1 VELFVDRALS
11 DEEIQGVFIA
21 GKCMAVD
28 VAVGCQHIEFDIFP
42 PPPPPANDHVA
53 DAVVISALDFT
64 DTHDTRGATTTPDDP
79 GGCFGGA
86 NVWYTFTPSEDT
98 GVRLSTAGSSY
109 EAFLDVFVSS
119 DEGISHTDLCSS
131 GQLDFVAS
139 AGTTYY
145 FMVSSGFG
153 GDLGFSV
160 LDLGAP
166 LQVTLSLNATG
177 SFDPKT
183 GAAMFGGTV
192 GCNMPGYV
200 YYFYGTLQQ
209 KIGRVLLRAD
219 FFIDG
224 FECTPPKTAWS
235 ATATSPNGLFTGG
248 KTTLSNVYS
257 YACNEWS
264 CDDDYIPD
272 PVTIQLSG
280 KSKK

>member
-1 VELFVDRALS
+1 
-11 DEEIQGVFIA
+11 
-21 GKCMAVD
+21 MAVD
-28 VAVGCQHIEFDIFP
+28 VAGGCQHIEFDIFP

-53 DAVVISALDFT
+53 DAIVIPALDFT
-64 DTHDTRGATTTPDDP
+64 DTRDTRGATTAPDYP
-79 GGCFGGA
+79 GGCFGGT
-86 NVWYTFTPSEDT
+86 NVWYTFTPCEDT
-98 GVRLSTAGSSY
+98 CIRLSAAGSSY

-119 DEGISHTDLCSS
+119 DGGLSHTGLCAS

-145 FMVSSGFG
+145 FMISSGFG
-153 GDLGFSV
+153 GDLVFAV
-160 LDLGAP
+160 LDLGAA

-177 SFDPKT
+177 SVVPKT
-183 GAAMFGGTV
+183 GVATVGGTV
-192 GCNMPGYV
+192 GCNVPGYV
-200 YYFYGTLQQ
+200 YYGNGTLQQ
-209 KIGRVLLRAD
+209 RIRRVLLRAD

-248 KTTLSNVYS
+248 KATLSNVYS
-257 YACNEWS
+257 YACNESS

-280 KSKK
+280 KSMK